1 MTSPS
6 PAGTTKGSGMA
17 MAGVSHRPAALARAS
32 TGTGARYGPAVANQQ
47 VSDQWRRIIGGV
59 LVVLALA
66 LLPSIVGAANQHR
79 YGERGADC
87 GSWADPSELARY
99 RPATNT
105 AGCAQ
110 AIGDASRTIGLRA
123 AAGVVLMVA
132 GLSLLI
138 TTRVTR
144 WIWAVALVA
153 LTGVIYAEAQPGGL
167 ATPIT
172 TFFYGVLVLVV
183 VLGLM
188 RSRSRRARERAATA

>member
-1 MTSPS
+1 MSHLPEAEA
-6 PAGTTKGSGMA
+6 PEIGSA
-17 MAGVSHRPAALARAS
+17 
-32 TGTGARYGPAVANQQ
+32 GARYGPPVANQQ
-47 VSDQWRRIIGGV
+47 VTDQWRRIIGGV

-66 LLPSIVGAANQHR
+66 MVPSIAGAATQHR
-79 YGERGADC
+79 DGERRVDC
-87 GSWADPSELARY
+87 GSWADPSELAQH
-99 RPATNT
+99 RPALSTD
-105 AGCAQ
+105 GCAQ

-123 AAGVVLMVA
+123 AAGVVLLVA

-172 TFFYGVLVLVV
+172 MFFYGVLVLVV

-188 RSRSRRARERAATA
+188 RGRSRRARERAATD